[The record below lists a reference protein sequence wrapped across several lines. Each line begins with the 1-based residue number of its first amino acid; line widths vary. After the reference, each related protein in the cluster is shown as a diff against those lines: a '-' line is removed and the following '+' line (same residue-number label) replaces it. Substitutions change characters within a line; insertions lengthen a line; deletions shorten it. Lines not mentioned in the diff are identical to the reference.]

1 MQEEAEAKEEDVAKA
16 EEEEEGVLGDN
27 VSQDDSLKVELNAS
41 RRQRDPVF
49 IKVGINGKAQ
59 VVNKHVTPDFMGLTG

>member
-1 MQEEAEAKEEDVAKA
+1 MQEEAEAKEEDMAKA

-49 IKVGINGKAQ
+49 IKVGINGMPAMQ
-59 VVNKHVTPDFMGLTG
+59 ETQL

>member
-27 VSQDDSLKVELNAS
+27 VSRDYCSKGVGVE
-41 RRQRDPVF
+41 D
-49 IKVGINGKAQ
+49 
-59 VVNKHVTPDFMGLTG
+59 